1 MGSRLSS
8 PGPQEKRF
16 AAYMDGLANA
26 AGHQDRY
33 APLKDYCRGL
43 LLPGERKS
51 IEPMAAR
58 LDPAR
63 VQPMRQSLHHLVAKA
78 PWSDEALLEQVR
90 TQVLP
95 TMEKQGAVVAW
106 IVDDTGFPKKGRH
119 SVGVA
124 RQYCGQV
131 GKQENCRI
139 AVSLSMATWS
149 SSLPLAYRLYL
160 PKEWATDA
168 GRRKKTEVPVEIEF
182 QTKPEIAL
190 EQIRA
195 AVTANVPRGIVL
207 ADAAY
212 GINTEFRDGLSDL
225 GLHYVVGVQTTMTV
239 WEPGKEPLPAKPR
252 GRMGRPPRLLQR
264 TADHQPVAVKQL
276 AMALPAGVYKEV
288 TWREAGKRK
297 LRSRFTAVRVRPAHR
312 DYEKAEPRAEEW
324 LLIEWPR
331 EEAEPTK
338 YWIATLPAATKLK
351 DLVKIAKHRWII
363 ERDYEELKQELGLGH
378 FEGRNW
384 RGFHHHATL
393 CIAAYGFLV
402 AERNRFS
409 PSARA
414 GHLGFAAPGPA
425 PEYRP
430 RGSPRTTRAA

>member
-95 TMEKQGAVVAW
+95 TLEKQGAVVAW

>member
-1 MGSRLSS
+1 VGTRLSA

-16 AAYMDGLANA
+16 AAYIEGLATA
-26 AGHQDRY
+26 AGHEDRHG
-33 APLKDYCRGL
+33 PLKNYCKGL

-51 IEPMAAR
+51 IEPIAAR
-58 LDPAR
+58 LDPDG

-78 PWSDEALLEQVR
+78 PWSDEAVLRQVR
-90 TQVLP
+90 DQVLP
-95 TMEKQGAVVAW
+95 AMQKHGPVVAW

-131 GKQENCRI
+131 GKQDNCRV
-139 AVSLSMATWS
+139 AVSLSAATWG
-149 SSLPLAYRLYL
+149 SSLPISYRLYL
-160 PKEWATDA
+160 PKEWAEDTE
-168 GRRKKTEVPVEIEF
+168 RRDKTEVPKEIEF

-190 EQIRA
+190 DQIKA
-195 AVTANVPRGIVL
+195 AVTAKVPGGVVL
-207 ADAAY
+207 ADAGY
-212 GINTEFRDGLSDL
+212 GINTELRDEISKL
-225 GLHYVVGVQTTMTV
+225 GLQYAMGVQSSMTV
-239 WEPGKEPLPAKPR
+239 WEPRKQPLPAKPR

-264 TADHQPVAVKQL
+264 SADHQPVSVKQL
-276 AMALPAGVYKEV
+276 AMSLPASAFREI
-288 TWREAGKRK
+288 TWRETGERK
-297 LRSRFTAVRVRPAHR
+297 LRSRFACVRVRPAHR
-312 DYEKAEPRAEEW
+312 DYEKAEPHAEEW
-324 LLIEWPR
+324 LLIEWPQR
-331 EEAEPTK
+331 DAEPAK
-338 YWIATLPAATKLK
+338 YWISTLPLNTTLK
-351 DLVKIAKHRWII
+351 ALVKTAKHRWII

-414 GHLGFAAPGPA
+414 GQLRFITSEQSPDF
-425 PEYRP
+425 RP
-430 RGSPRTTRAA
+430 RGTPRAA

>member
-1 MGSRLSS
+1 VGTRLSA

-16 AAYMDGLANA
+16 AAYIEGLATA
-26 AGHQDRY
+26 AGHEDRHG
-33 APLKDYCRGL
+33 PLKNYCKGL

-51 IEPMAAR
+51 IEPIAAR
-58 LDPAR
+58 LDPES

-78 PWSDEALLEQVR
+78 PWSDEAVLRQVR
-90 TQVLP
+90 DQVLP
-95 TMEKQGAVVAW
+95 AMQKHGPVVAW

-131 GKQENCRI
+131 GKQDNCRV
-139 AVSLSMATWS
+139 AVSLSVATWG
-149 SSLPLAYRLYL
+149 SSLPIGYRLYL
-160 PKEWATDA
+160 PKEWAEATE
-168 GRRKKTEVPVEIEF
+168 RRDKTEVPREIEF

-190 EQIRA
+190 DQIKA
-195 AVTANVPRGIVL
+195 AVATKVPGGVVL

-212 GINTEFRDGLSDL
+212 GINTEFRDEISKL
-225 GLHYVVGVQTTMTV
+225 GLQYAMGVQSSMTV
-239 WEPGKEPLPAKPR
+239 WEPRKQPLPARPR

-264 TADHQPVAVKQL
+264 SADHQPVSVKQL
-276 AMALPAGVYKEV
+276 AMSLPSSAFREI
-288 TWREAGKRK
+288 TWRETGERK
-297 LRSRFTAVRVRPAHR
+297 LRSRFAAFRVRPAHR
-312 DYEKAEPRAEEW
+312 DYEKAEPHAEEW

-331 EEAEPTK
+331 GEAEPVK
-338 YWIATLPAATKLK
+338 YWISTLPSNTKLNA
-351 DLVKIAKHRWII
+351 LVKMAKHRWII

-414 GHLGFAAPGPA
+414 GNTGLVAPGPA
-425 PEYRP
+425 SDFRP
-430 RGSPRTTRAA
+430 RGSPRAA